1 MQQNRFVAVGAFLV
15 LGLALFAVGLFL
27 IGDRRM
33 LFDDSFQVYAEFSD
47 IGGLQNG
54 AVVRVGGMDAGEV
67 DQINV
72 PAGPS
77 AKFRV
82 RMRVREDLRPLM
94 RLDSVAS
101 IQNDG
106 LVGNRF
112 VQVDPGTDASPQ
124 VSDGGTIRSREP
136 FDLADMFDRLSE
148 TIDLITAAIT
158 DVRKGVDEALST
170 LTLTAADARGLIG
183 DVGSQ
188 LRAVSNSS
196 RAVAADL
203 QAILQGVREGHG
215 TVGKFVNDD
224 EFYNR
229 VKGIATEAEI
239 AIRNLR
245 EATQNAKSAIEDFRG
260 EEGPARG
267 MVAGLQ
273 QSLTL
278 ANETLTDLAASSE
291 ALKRN
296 FFFRGFFNR
305 RGFFDLDDISV
316 EEYRQGALETND
328 RRVLRVWVSAQVLFE
343 TDAAGREVLTAD
355 GRARLDSA
363 MATFVGYP
371 PDTPFVIEGYAAGV
385 TRDVQFIRSRTRAEL
400 VRGYVAAKF
409 GLNSGYVT
417 TMPMG
422 PEAPGSPGDGR
433 WEGVALA
440 AFVQKARE

>member
-1 MQQNRFVAVGAFLV
+1 MQQTRFVAVGAFLV
-15 LGLALFAVGLFL
+15 LGLALFALGLFF

-33 LFDDSFQVYAEFSD
+33 LFDDSFRVFAEFTD

-82 RMRVREDLRPLM
+82 RMRVRQEVWPLM

-106 LVGNRF
+106 LVGNKF
-112 VQVDPGTDASPQ
+112 VQVEAGTDASPQ
-124 VSDGGTIRSREP
+124 VAEGGTIRSREP

-148 TIDLITAAIT
+148 TIDLITATIT
-158 DVRKGVDEALST
+158 DVKTGVDEALSAVS
-170 LTLTAADARGLIG
+170 LTATDARALIG
-183 DVGSQ
+183 DVGTQ
-188 LRAVSNSS
+188 LRAVTNSS

-203 QAILQGVREGHG
+203 QAILRNVREGRG

-229 VKGIATEAEI
+229 IKGIAAEAEA
-239 AIRNLR
+239 AIGNLR
-245 EATQNAKSAIEDFRG
+245 EASDNAKKAIEDFRG
-260 EEGPARG
+260 DDGPARG
-267 MVAGLQ
+267 LVAGLQ
-273 QSLTL
+273 QTL
-278 ANETLTDLAASSE
+278 AAANETLTDLAANSE

-316 EEYRQGALETND
+316 EEYRRGVLETND
-328 RRVLRVWVSAQVLFE
+328 RRMLRVWVSAAVLFE
-343 TDAAGREVLTAD
+343 TDSSGREQLTID

-363 MATFVGYP
+363 MATFLGYP
-371 PDTPFVIEGYAAGV
+371 PDTPFVVEGYADGV
-385 TRDVQFIRSRTRAEL
+385 TRDVQFVLSRRRAEL
-400 VRGYVAAKF
+400 VRDYLAGKF
-409 GLNSGYVT
+409 GLDPGYVT
-417 TMPMG
+417 TMAMG
-422 PEAPGSPGDGR
+422 PDAPDSPANGR

-440 AFVQKARE
+440 AFVQTRRE